1 MSIALKVFK
10 ESPFKSVDGIA
21 AHEGKVAVGKTGA
34 GGHGIPW
41 ATALIQ
47 IDAHSFVELAQAM
60 MDASSADAIRAFG
73 QAMVKGSQPPK
84 NSN

>member
-1 MSIALKVFK
+1 MSITLKVFK

-21 AHEGKVAVGKTGA
+21 AIDGKVAVGKTGA

-47 IDAHSFVELAQAM
+47 IDTDSFAELAQAM
-60 MDASSADAIRAFG
+60 MDASGADAIKGFG
-73 QAMVKGSQPPK
+73 QAMVRGAQRPEK
-84 NSN
+84 SN